1 MVAAGTYFGPYR
13 IVAPLAKGGMGV
25 VYRALDQ
32 RLEREVAVKLLA
44 PHRTLDERSLA
55 RFEQEARVL
64 AALSHPN
71 LLSIYD
77 VGNVDGTI
85 FVVTEL
91 LDGATLRE
99 RLTNADVGVAR
110 GVEWAMQIAQG
121 LAAAHERG
129 IVHRDLK
136 PENVFVTRDGIV

>member
-1 MVAAGTYFGPYR
+1 MVTAGTCFGPYR
-13 IVAPLAKGGMGV
+13 IVAQIAKGGMGV
-25 VYRALDQ
+25 VYRARDQ
-32 RLEREVAVKLLA
+32 RLERDVAVKLLA
-44 PHRTLDERSLA
+44 PHRSLDERSLA

-77 VGNVDGTI
+77 VGNAEGTV

-99 RLTNADVGVAR
+99 RMTTAEIGIARPSSGRCKSRRALPLLTSAASC
-110 GVEWAMQIAQG
+110 IA
-121 LAAAHERG
+121 
-129 IVHRDLK
+129 I
-136 PENVFVTRDGIV
+136 